1 MASNRDGRALYLD
14 LSKGRVNSPI
24 YLIYGEETFLVD
36 ETIKMMV
43 RAVLPNG
50 VDNFSHE
57 IFDGAETPGL
67 AIRQALENLP
77 LFGGQRL
84 IMVRNIASIPV
95 DETAALMPYFER
107 PAPETTFLMTGR
119 TVDFRKRFFKAV
131 RKSKNVL
138 AVEFKPLYANE
149 LSGWVERRA
158 RQKRLVGLTGEL
170 AELVVALTGP
180 ELNRMSSALDKL
192 SLYISDA
199 NSRLDETLL
208 RAILD
213 DTRTRSVFELT
224 RLLGEGNLNSS
235 LNSAH
240 RMISGGESAVAMV
253 SMIARHFRIVW
264 RVAEGAG
271 NGLRGRDLA
280 RHAGCPPMFLGE
292 YERDARRFS
301 TDRLAGVIQTIHT
314 GERRLKSSAIKDS
327 LVVDALVMEICL

>member
-131 RKSKNVL
+131 RKSKNCWRPWQ
-138 AVEFKPLYANE
+138 AI
-149 LSGWVERRA
+149 SIRIG
-158 RQKRLVGLTGEL
+158 
-170 AELVVALTGP
+170 
-180 ELNRMSSALDKL
+180 KL
-192 SLYISDA
+192 QLCTQLKMKEKTRFYRFRVDFQEEIKK
-199 NSRLDETLL
+199 NYFLITL
-208 RAILD
+208 
-213 DTRTRSVFELT
+213 F
-224 RLLGEGNLNSS
+224 
-235 LNSAH
+235 
-240 RMISGGESAVAMV
+240 
-253 SMIARHFRIVW
+253 
-264 RVAEGAG
+264 
-271 NGLRGRDLA
+271 
-280 RHAGCPPMFLGE
+280 
-292 YERDARRFS
+292 
-301 TDRLAGVIQTIHT
+301 
-314 GERRLKSSAIKDS
+314 
-327 LVVDALVMEICL
+327 